1 VENANG
7 FFGLLNQLCEW
18 CIYEFLVMV
27 NDSLERI
34 ILFVDVQLL
43 NLLKH
48 GDVVVLSWCDK
59 FKYAEML

>member
-1 VENANG
+1 
-7 FFGLLNQLCEW
+7 
-18 CIYEFLVMV
+18 MV

-34 ILFVDVQLL
+34 ILFVDVQFL

-48 GDVVVLSWCDK
+48 GDVVVLSWCAK